1 MSFVDIGE
9 IKSGLRIR
17 HDDDDPFLQM
27 LAEAATGI
35 IADYLKSAAAE
46 YLGDDGQVLDPGA
59 VPAKIKAA
67 TIFLVGVMERNR
79 DQDPEGMFADG
90 RLPMPVRAM
99 LYPLRVPTLA

>member
-1 MSFVDIGE
+1 MSFVTLGE
-9 IKSGLRIR
+9 TKSGLRID
-17 HDDDDPFLQM
+17 HNDDDPFLQM

-35 IADYLKSAAAE
+35 IIDYLKSAADE
-46 YLGDDGQVLDPGA
+46 YLDEEGEVLDAAA

-79 DQDPEGMFADG
+79 DQDPQGLFADG